1 MHTGCVT
8 GMGEGSMKSQT
19 DNMTCSSRPV
29 ERCVDWPDRRGQ
41 QDGPVVRHDWTHAEA
56 DEIYHAPFMDLVF
69 RAQTIHRMVFDPNKV
84 QFSRLLNIKT
94 GGCPEDCGYCSQ
106 SAHHESGIQATK
118 LMDPAS
124 VIAEAKAAAA
134 AGATRY
140 CMGAAWRS
148 PKARDMGPLIE
159 IVKGVKAL
167 GLETCMT
174 LGMLSPDQARQFA
187 DAGLDYYNHNIDT
200 SPEYYAS
207 VVRTRTFGDRLE
219 TLKHVHDAG
228 MKVCCGGILGL
239 GEAPAD
245 RVEML
250 RTLANLPQ
258 HPESVPINML
268 IPIENTPLAKAD
280 PIDTISFVRTVALA
294 RILMPMSVV
303 RLSAGRTAMSDEMQA
318 LCFLAGAS
326 SIFIGDTL
334 LTANNPSEDK
344 DRSLLRR
351 LGMERADEGFGA
363 DDNHAGRASDRYS
376 RDREIGLS

>member
-1 MHTGCVT
+1 MT
-8 GMGEGSMKSQT
+8 SQT
-19 DNMTCSSRPV
+19 DEMTNSSKRV
-29 ERCVDWPDRRGQ
+29 ERCADWPGQ
-41 QDGPVVRHDWTHAEA
+41 RAQRSGLVVRHDWTHAEA
-56 DEIYHAPFMDLVF
+56 DEIYHAPFMDLVY

-106 SAHHESGIQATK
+106 SAHHESGLQASK
-118 LMDPAS
+118 LMDPAR

-159 IVKGVKAL
+159 MVKGVKAL

-174 LGMLSPDQARQFA
+174 LGMLSPEQARQLA

-207 VVRTRTFGDRLE
+207 VVRTRAFGDRLE

-239 GEAPAD
+239 GEAPPD

-268 IPIENTPLAKAD
+268 IPIEGTPLAKAD
-280 PIDTISFVRTVALA
+280 PIDSISFVRTVALA
-294 RILMPMSVV
+294 RILMPLSDV

-318 LCFLAGAS
+318 LCFMAGAN

-344 DRSLLRR
+344 DQSLLRR
-351 LGMERADEGFGA
+351 LGMERAEDRPGA
-363 DDNHAGRASDRYS
+363 SGNHAGCVSDHSS
-376 RDREIGLS
+376 RDHEVSLS